1 MKKSI
6 LSALIFLSIGL
17 TAIILNACTP
27 QMKELPA
34 QPVAAPSQQ
43 AAQPQSTAAQ
53 PSQNLTS
60 KCVENYAPEVDYF
73 PQKVTLQFAQNFQVE
88 YHPNY
93 KVVTVM
99 QTSGPDKTDS
109 RQYMLVQCGTPL
121 PQGFDPKFVF
131 EVPVKSLVSMSTTYL
146 PFIDQFGG
154 LDRLAAIDDATY
166 ISNEKVLQRI
176 KDGKTRVV
184 GSGAG
189 VNVEQLIDLQ
199 PEVIFTYSS
208 GIPDYDALPKLVDAK
223 LKVAITSEQSEQLPL
238 GRAEWG
244 KFIALFLNQEAQA
257 EQAFAAK
264 AVEYNRLSEL
274 AAKAQTRPSV
284 FLNTMYQG
292 TWYVAGGKSFMAK
305 LLADGGSNYLWAADS
320 SSGSNPYSFEEVY
333 SKAANADIWI
343 PTGFW
348 NSTADAL
355 KEDERYAQFAAFQ
368 KGMLYNNNARST
380 ASGGNDFFESGTAN
394 PDVVLADLIKIFHP
408 ELLPEHTL
416 YYYQKLK

>member
-6 LSALIFLSIGL
+6 LSALILLSIL
-17 TAIILNACTP
+17 VLNACTP

-34 QPVAAPSQQ
+34 QAVAASSQQ

-60 KCVENYAPEVDYF
+60 KCVENFSPEVDYF
-73 PQKVTLQFAQNFQVE
+73 PQKVNLQFAQNFKVE

-176 KDGKTRVV
+176 KDGKTKVV

-257 EQAFAAK
+257 EQSFVAK
-264 AVEYNRLSEL
+264 ASEYNRLAEL
-274 AAKAQTRPSV
+274 AAKAKTRPSV

>member
-1 MKKSI
+1 
-6 LSALIFLSIGL
+6 
-17 TAIILNACTP
+17 
-27 QMKELPA
+27 
-34 QPVAAPSQQ
+34 
-43 AAQPQSTAAQ
+43 
-53 PSQNLTS
+53 
-60 KCVENYAPEVDYF
+60 VDYF
-73 PQKVTLQFAQNFQVE
+73 PQKVNLQFAQNFKVE

-109 RQYMLVQCGTPL
+109 RQYVLVQCGTPL

-176 KDGKTRVV
+176 KDGKTKVV

-257 EQAFAAK
+257 EQSFVAK
-264 AVEYNRLSEL
+264 ASEYNRLAEL
-274 AAKAQTRPSV
+274 AAKAKTRPSV